1 MNATFTL
8 CSNNYLGQALTL
20 GKSFLKENQGT
31 DFIIGLVDKRDPS
44 IDYNSYAP
52 IKFITTEELNYAEFD
67 GMMKRY
73 NITEFNTAVKPF
85 YFEYLFNKA
94 GYEKVIYL
102 DPDITVYDSLS
113 DLLKL
118 LSDHDVLL
126 TPHTT
131 TLSHKQA
138 QRWQRIANQVGI
150 YNLGFVALKRSRN
163 TAELLTWWKT
173 KLETDC
179 FMIPAEGLFVDQ
191 IWANFF
197 PVFFRSC
204 YLVMEP
210 GYNMAYWNFGE
221 RTLEKKDGLYYVN
234 GQRLKFFHFSNYKMS
249 RHDGISNY
257 TDYTREQRPDVAEIY
272 DGYKA
277 ALLANGYERFSK
289 LSPLL
294 TFRNDMLGFVRM
306 TALRVKVHGTR
317 WFHNSIKFLF
327 KV

>member
-1 MNATFTL
+1 MNAIFTL

-20 GKSFLKENQGT
+20 GKSYLEENPGSE
-31 DFIIGLVDKRDPS
+31 FIVGLVDKHDPS
-44 IDYNSYAP
+44 IDYKSYTP
-52 IKFITTEELNYAEFD
+52 IRFLTTSELGYPEFV
-67 GMMKRY
+67 GMQQRY

-85 YFEYLFNKA
+85 YFQYLFNH
-94 GYEKVIYL
+94 GYDKVIYL
-102 DPDITVYDSLS
+102 DPDITVYDSLQE
-113 DLLKL
+113 LFTL

-126 TPHTT
+126 TPHTI

-138 QRWQRIANQVGI
+138 QRWQRIANNVGI
-150 YNLGFVALKRSRN
+150 YNLGFLALKKTSN
-163 TAELLTWWKT
+163 TNDLLQWWKK

-179 FMIPAEGLFVDQ
+179 YMIPASGLFVDQ

-197 PVFFRSC
+197 PVFFKNS
-204 YLVMEP
+204 YLIMEP

-221 RTLEKKDGLYYVN
+221 RTLERKNGIYWVN

-272 DGYKA
+272 DEYKA
-277 ALLANGYERFSK
+277 ALIANGYDKFSK

-294 TFRNDMLGFVRM
+294 AFRNDSKGFYQM
-306 TALRVKVHGTR
+306 TGLRIKVHGTR
-317 WFHNSIKFLF
+317 WFHSVIKFIF